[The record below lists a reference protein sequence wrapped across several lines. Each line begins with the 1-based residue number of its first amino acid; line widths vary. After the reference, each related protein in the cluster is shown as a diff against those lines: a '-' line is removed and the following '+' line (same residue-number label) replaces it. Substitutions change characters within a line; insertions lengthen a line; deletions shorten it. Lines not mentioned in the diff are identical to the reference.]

1 MDFVIEQTQQRRK
14 LQSIPAVLEDLIHVV
29 RGRRV
34 MFDADL
40 ASLYE
45 VPTKALNQAFRRNRE
60 RFPEDFAFQLSKED
74 LENWRSQIVTS
85 NSSAKMGL
93 RRPPCAFTQEGIA
106 MLSSILRSDRA
117 VKMNI
122 AIMRAFVRL
131 RELMSTH
138 EDIAARVEKLERG
151 QERAASIIEVLV
163 EDIDRLS
170 RRVEQVKS
178 SPASYA
184 KRRIGF
190 VTDSD

>member
-1 MDFVIEQTQQRRK
+1 
-14 LQSIPAVLEDLIHVV
+14 
-29 RGRRV
+29 

-45 VPTKALNQAFRRNRE
+45 VPTKALNQALRRNRE

-74 LENWRSQIVTS
+74 LENWRSQFVTS
-85 NSSAKMGL
+85 NPSAKMGL
-93 RRPPCAFTQEGIA
+93 RRPPYAFTQEGIA
-106 MLSSILRSDRA
+106 MLSSVLRSDRA

-138 EDIAARVEKLERG
+138 KDIAARVEKLERG
-151 QERAASIIEVLV
+151 QERAASVIEVLV

-170 RRVEQVKS
+170 SRVDKIKS
-178 SPASYA
+178 PHPSYT

>member
-1 MDFVIEQTQQRRK
+1 
-14 LQSIPAVLEDLIHVV
+14 
-29 RGRRV
+29 

-45 VPTKALNQAFRRNRE
+45 VPTKALNQALRRNRE

-74 LENWRSQIVTS
+74 LENWRSQFVTS
-85 NSSAKMGL
+85 NPSAKMGL
-93 RRPPCAFTQEGIA
+93 RRPPYAFTQEGIA
-106 MLSSILRSDRA
+106 MLSSVLRSDRA

-138 EDIAARVEKLERG
+138 KDIAARVEKLERG
-151 QERAASIIEVLV
+151 QERAASVIEVLV

-170 RRVEQVKS
+170 SRVDKIKS
-178 SPASYA
+178 PHPSCT